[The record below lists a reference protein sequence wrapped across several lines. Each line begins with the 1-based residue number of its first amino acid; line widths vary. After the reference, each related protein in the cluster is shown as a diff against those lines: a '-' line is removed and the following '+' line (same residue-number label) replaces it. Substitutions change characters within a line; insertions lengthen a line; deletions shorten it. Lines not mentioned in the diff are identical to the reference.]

1 MKKTLFT
8 TEAKYDLFDEIKAEL
23 EDESEDDIEITDDRV
38 WNKLYMLEDDYW
50 ANFESEYKAYFNT
63 NDFVLLG
70 DLGRWNGRYNVSKI
84 INGGWRE
91 FAEMVAQYDSLTITD
106 EDGHLIIDVAD
117 HDGSSHFEIKEL
129 TQKGWE
135 YINLYSHYD
144 KSEYEDAKTLWNNFY
159 SRLPRL
165 ASKIVA

>member
-8 TEAKYDLFDEIKAEL
+8 TETKYDLFDELKAKL
-23 EDESEDDIEITDDRV
+23 EDEAEDDIEITDDMV
-38 WNKLYMLEDDYW
+38 LNELFALEDCDW
-50 ANFESEYKAYFNT
+50 TAFESEYKAYFNA
-63 NDFVLLG
+63 NDFVLMG
-70 DLGRWNGRYNVSKI
+70 TLGRWNGRYSVSKI
-84 INGGWRE
+84 ISGGWRE
-91 FAEMVAQYDSLTITD
+91 FAKMVAQYDSLTITD

-117 HDGSSHFEIKEL
+117 HDGSSHFEVKEL

-144 KSEYEDAKTLWNNFY
+144 KSEYEDAKTLWSNFY

-165 ASKIVA
+165 ATKNVA